1 MPLPLKGLLVIEFCQ
16 FLAGPSAGLRL
27 ADLGARVIKIERP
40 GTGEAG
46 RQIAIKNLFVEGS
59 SLVFHT
65 INRNKES
72 YAADLKNPDDLAK
85 VKQLLAQADI
95 MTHNFR
101 PGIMEKIGLG
111 YAAVQALN
119 PRLIYGVVTGYG
131 PTGPW
136 ANKPG
141 QDLLIQSLS
150 GLAYLSGT
158 QADSPTPFG
167 IAVADIICG
176 SHFAQGLLAA
186 LLKRGK
192 TGQGVL
198 VEVSLL
204 ESVLDM
210 QFELLTTHLNDGGQ
224 LPRRGAV
231 RGTAH
236 AYLSAPYGIYQTQD
250 GYLAL
255 AMGNLD
261 KLDAKLNTGILADY
275 PTASSW
281 FDGRDDIVARLATA
295 LRKHPTAAWLAILEP
310 LGIWCAE
317 VLNYQQATSSP
328 GFEVLGMQQFV
339 NLTDSQQLLT
349 TRCPIRIDGEK
360 LYSDKAAPKPGSDT
374 AAIQSEFG
382 LGSPSASTSPPSPL
396 SRGEGGLISSSS
408 LELDSNKTASE
419 KPTTLELK
427 INPPSPRERGLG
439 GEVDARA
446 KPLAGL
452 LVVDFSQFLSGPSA
466 ALRLADMGA
475 RVIKIERPETGDI
488 CRHLYTSNVIMNGES
503 SVFHAINRN
512 KESFAADLKNAA
524 DREQVWALVRRADVM
539 MHNYRPGVMERLGF
553 DYASVKAQNPSVVYG
568 EISGYGPEGPWR
580 DKPGQDLLLQSVSGL
595 TWLSGNADAG
605 PVPMGM
611 SIVDMLA
618 GAHLAQGLLACLVRR
633 STSGEGG
640 LVQVSMLESAFD
652 FQFETIT
659 TFFNDGGALPQ
670 RTTRNNAH
678 AYLGAP
684 YGIYQTSNGFLALA
698 MGSIPVLGRLLGCEP
713 LLQYPEPAQAF
724 TQRDE
729 IKATLAGHLRTD
741 TTEAWLALLE
751 PADIWCA
758 NVLTWDEL
766 LAHEGFQALNM
777 VQEVT
782 MADGYAYR
790 TTRCPIRLDG
800 ELLTSPKGSPQLGQD
815 NSALLREFTAIQ
827 SLRYDA

>member
-1 MPLPLKGLLVIEFCQ
+1 MPLPLEGLLVIEFSQ
-16 FLAGPSAGLRL
+16 FLAAPSAGLRL

-72 YAADLKNPDDLAK
+72 YAADLKNPDDLAQ
-85 VKQLLAQADI
+85 VKRLLARADI

-111 YAAVQALN
+111 YDDVRTLN
-119 PRLIYGVVTGYG
+119 PRIVYGVVTGYG
-131 PTGPW
+131 STGPW
-136 ANKPG
+136 ATKPG
-141 QDLLIQSLS
+141 QDLLIQSMS

-158 QADSPTPFG
+158 KYDGPTPFG

-186 LLKRGK
+186 LLKRNK
-192 TGQGVL
+192 TGQSVL

-224 LPRRGAV
+224 LPQRGAA

-236 AYLSAPYGIYQTQD
+236 PYLSAPYGIYQTQD
-250 GYLAL
+250 SYLAL

-261 KLDAKLNTGILADY
+261 KLDAMLDTGILADY

-281 FDGRDDIVARLATA
+281 FDGRDDIAERLAA
-295 LRKHPTAAWLAILEP
+295 QLREAPTATWLAKLEP

-317 VLNYQQATSSP
+317 VLNYQQAISSP
-328 GFEVLGMQQFV
+328 GYEVLGMQQLV
-339 NLTDSQQLLT
+339 KLTDGQTLAT

-360 LYSDKAAPKPGSDT
+360 LYSDKAAPKPGRDT
-374 AAIQSEFG
+374 AAIQEEFG
-382 LGSPSASTSPPSPL
+382 LDAALTLNPTPDPSLLGKGSRLQVDVSERQAPHPLPFPGGGGVSQTTS
-396 SRGEGGLISSSS
+396 
-408 LELDSNKTASE
+408 
-419 KPTTLELK
+419 
-427 INPPSPRERGLG
+427 
-439 GEVDARA
+439 
-446 KPLAGL
+446 PLAGL

-466 ALRLADMGA
+466 ALRLADLGA

-512 KESFAADLKNAA
+512 KESFAVDLKKEDDKA
-524 DREQVWALVRRADVM
+524 QVWELVRRADVV

-553 DYASVKAQNPSVVYG
+553 DYASMKALNPSVVYG
-568 EISGYGPEGPWR
+568 EISGYGSEGPWR

-605 PVPMGM
+605 PVPMGL

-633 STSGEGG
+633 SRRGEGG

-652 FQFETIT
+652 FQFETLT

-670 RTTRNNAH
+670 RTQHNNAH

-698 MGSIPVLGRLLGCEP
+698 MGSIPKLGQLLGCPP
-713 LLQYPEPAQAF
+713 LLAYPEPSMAF

-729 IKATLAGHLRTD
+729 IKAILAEHLRTA
-741 TTEAWLALLE
+741 TTEEWLAILE

-758 NVLTWDEL
+758 NVLTWDKL
-766 LAHEGFQALNM
+766 LAHEGFAALDM
-777 VQEVT
+777 VQEVS
-782 MADGYAYR
+782 MVDGYSYQ

-800 ELLTSPKGSPQLGQD
+800 ELLTSPVGSPQLGQ
-815 NSALLREFTAIQ
+815 NNAALLHEIADFQAARH
-827 SLRYDA
+827 DA

>member
-1 MPLPLKGLLVIEFCQ
+1 MLRCALHDDLKKPNQATTMSLPLSGLLVIEFCQ

-72 YAADLKNPDDLAK
+72 YAADLKNPADLAM

-101 PGIMEKIGLG
+101 PGIMEKIGLD
-111 YAAVQALN
+111 YAAVRTLN

-136 ANKPG
+136 ASKPG
-141 QDLLIQSLS
+141 QDLLIQSMS
-150 GLAYLSGT
+150 GLTYLSGT
-158 QADSPTPFG
+158 AADGPTPFG

-192 TGQGVL
+192 TGQGAL

-224 LPRRGAV
+224 LPQRGAA

-250 GYLAL
+250 SYLAL

-261 KLDAKLNTGILADY
+261 KLDAKLDTSIIADY

-281 FDGRDDIVARLATA
+281 FDGRDDITERLAAA
-295 LRKHPTAAWLAILEP
+295 LREQPTAAWLATLEP

-328 GFEVLGMQQFV
+328 GYEVLGMQQFV
-339 NLTDSQQLLT
+339 NLTNGQQLPT

-360 LYSDKAAPKPGSDT
+360 LYSDKAAPKPGRHT
-374 AAIQSEFG
+374 EAIEAEFD
-382 LGSPSASTSPPSPL
+382 LGRVRGWPPPVVKQPAVAFDNQPFNDG
-396 SRGEGGLISSSS
+396 RGQ
-408 LELDSNKTASE
+408 APH
-419 KPTTLELK
+419 PT
-427 INPPSPRERGLG
+427 
-439 GEVDARA
+439 
-446 KPLAGL
+446 KPLEGL

-466 ALRLADMGA
+466 ALRLADLGA

-524 DREQVWALVRRADVM
+524 DREQVWELVRRADVV

-553 DYASVKAQNPSVVYG
+553 DYASVKAQNPNVVYG

-605 PVPMGM
+605 PVPMGL

-618 GAHLAQGLLACLVRR
+618 GAHLAQGLLGCLVRR
-633 STSGEGG
+633 STSGGG
-640 LVQVSMLESAFD
+640 RLVQVSMLESAFD

-670 RTTRNNAH
+670 RTTHNNAH

-729 IKATLAGHLRTD
+729 IKATLAGHLKTD
-741 TTEAWLALLE
+741 TTEAWLAILE

-758 NVLTWDEL
+758 NVLTWDKL

-782 MADGYAYR
+782 MADGYTYR
-790 TTRCPIRLDG
+790 TTRCPIRFDG

-815 NSALLREFTAIQ
+815 NAALLREFTTPQA
-827 SLRYDA
+827 LRHDA

>member
-1 MPLPLKGLLVIEFCQ
+1 MSLPLSGLLVIEFCQ

-72 YAADLKNPDDLAK
+72 YAADLKNPTDLAL

-101 PGIMEKIGLG
+101 PGIMEKIGLD
-111 YAAVQALN
+111 YAAVHALN

-136 ANKPG
+136 ASKPG
-141 QDLLIQSLS
+141 QDLLIQSMS
-150 GLAYLSGT
+150 GLTYLSGT
-158 QADSPTPFG
+158 ADDGPTPFG

-186 LLKRGK
+186 LLKRDK
-192 TGQGVL
+192 TGLGSL

-224 LPRRGAV
+224 LPQRGAA

-261 KLDAKLNTGILADY
+261 KLDAKLDTGILADY

-281 FDGRDDIVARLATA
+281 FDGRDYIAARLALA
-295 LRKHPTAAWLAILEP
+295 LREQPTAAWLATLEP

-328 GFEVLGMQQFV
+328 GYEVLGMQQLV
-339 NLTDSQQLLT
+339 NLTDGKQLPT
-349 TRCPIRIDGEK
+349 TRCPIRIDGQK
-360 LYSDKAAPKPGSDT
+360 LYSDKAAPTPGRHT
-374 AAIQSEFG
+374 EAIQAEFG
-382 LGSPSASTSPPSPL
+382 LTSRLTSPPSPL
-396 SRGEGGLISSSS
+396 SRGEGGLVSS
-408 LELDSNKTASE
+408 LELNFSETATK
-419 KPTTLELK
+419 KPTNLELETS
-427 INPPSPRERGLG
+427 PPSPREMGLG
-439 GEVDARA
+439 GEVSRQN
-446 KPLAGL
+446 KPLTGL

-466 ALRLADMGA
+466 ALRLADLGA

-524 DREQVWALVRRADVM
+524 DREQVWELVRRADVVT
-539 MHNYRPGVMERLGF
+539 HNYRPGVMERLGF
-553 DYASVKAQNPSVVYG
+553 DYASVKAQNPNVVYG

-605 PVPMGM
+605 PVPMGL

-670 RTTRNNAH
+670 RTTHNNAH

-713 LLQYPEPAQAF
+713 LLQYPEPVQAF
-724 TQRDE
+724 TRRDA
-729 IKATLAGHLRTD
+729 IKATLAGHLKTD
-741 TTEAWLALLE
+741 TTEAWLVILE

-758 NVLTWDEL
+758 NVMTWDKL

-815 NSALLREFTAIQ
+815 NAALLREFTATQ
-827 SLRYDA
+827 ALRHDA